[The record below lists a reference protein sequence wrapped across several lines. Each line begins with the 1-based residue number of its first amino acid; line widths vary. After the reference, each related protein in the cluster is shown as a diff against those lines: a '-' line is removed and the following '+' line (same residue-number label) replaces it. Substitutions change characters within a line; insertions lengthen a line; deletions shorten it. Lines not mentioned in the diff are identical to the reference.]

1 MPTLQQAKER
11 LDSIINK
18 GRVDLY
24 KPIQIAEVLRRSRL
38 NKDVVIM
45 DISTFKTHLCGGAIA
60 YLDNYWE
67 RNQHHPHDS
76 NTMYGVIRQCLPIF

>member
-24 KPIQIAEVLRRSRL
+24 KPIQIAEVLRHSRL

-45 DISTFKTHLCGGAIA
+45 D
-60 YLDNYWE
+60 
-67 RNQHHPHDS
+67 
-76 NTMYGVIRQCLPIF
+76 

>member
-38 NKDVVIM
+38 NGDIVITE
-45 DISTFKTHLCGGAIA
+45 ISTYQTPLYVGVIA
-60 YLDNYWE
+60 YQGNYLVKN
-67 RNQHHPHDS
+67 RHHPHDS
-76 NTMYGVIRQCLPIF
+76 NMMSGVIPPCPPIF